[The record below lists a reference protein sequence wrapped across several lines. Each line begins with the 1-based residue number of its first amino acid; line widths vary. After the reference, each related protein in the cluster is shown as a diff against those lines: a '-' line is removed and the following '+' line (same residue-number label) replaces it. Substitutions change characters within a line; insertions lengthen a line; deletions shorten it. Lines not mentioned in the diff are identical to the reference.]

1 LGDKVIIYSVLAY
14 SLIYGFLFTFIGI
27 VVWNF
32 FHTWP
37 ENWWTIKFYITMLL
51 IPGIIAVVSTV
62 WFMWGGFKDIKNLFI
77 GLEKRKIDESNNGQ
91 ILTIK
96 EE

>member
-1 LGDKVIIYSVLAY
+1 
-14 SLIYGFLFTFIGI
+14 
-27 VVWNF
+27 
-32 FHTWP
+32 
-37 ENWWTIKFYITMLL
+37 MLL

-77 GLEKRKIDESNNGQ
+77 NLENRKIDESDNGQ
-91 ILTIK
+91 ILTTQ